1 MSAMHNIIEVESR
14 HTSGCYPKRPLA
26 LVRGEGVWVWDD
38 DGRRYLDCTSG
49 QGVALIGH
57 AHPAVAAALAAQ
69 ATTLITCPEIFYN
82 DRRAAFLA
90 RLTQLAPAGLER
102 VFLCN
107 SGTEAVEAA
116 LKFARRLTGRPGMI
130 AMQRGFHGR
139 TFGSLSATWE
149 PAYRQPFEPLVPA
162 FRHVPFDNL
171 DALDQALDD
180 QVAAVILE
188 VVQGEGGVRP
198 AQPGFVAA
206 VQSLCQRRGALLIV
220 DEVQTGCGRT
230 GRWFACQHDDVTPDI
245 LTLGKGLAGGMP
257 MGAVLLHERCPALPA
272 GSHGS
277 TFGGNPLACAAGLAT
292 LDVLETCDLPAQA
305 ALMGTYGLQRL
316 RDTVLPLPGVRSVR
330 GLGLMLGIELKGRV
344 TPVLQHL
351 QAFGVL
357 ALPAGA
363 TVLRLLPPLVIT
375 QTELD
380 MAIDAAAAVLA
391 AAMNTPTN
399 QTGTHDGPGSD

>member
-1 MSAMHNIIEVESR
+1 MNSAPNVIDLESR

-38 DGRRYLDCTSG
+38 TGRRFLDCTSG

-57 AHPAVAAALAAQ
+57 SHPAVAAALAEQ
-69 ATTLITCPEIFYN
+69 AATLITCPEIFFN
-82 DRRAAFLA
+82 DRRAAFLE
-90 RLTQLAPAGLER
+90 RLTGLAPAGLTR
-102 VFLCN
+102 LFLCN

-116 LKFARRLTGRPGMI
+116 LKFARLLTGRPAIM

-149 PAYRQPFEPLVPA
+149 SAYRQPFEPLVPG

-171 DALDQALDD
+171 DALAQALDD

-198 AQPGFVAA
+198 AHPGFLAHA
-206 VQSLCQRRGALLIV
+206 HALCRQHGALLVI

-230 GRWFACQHDDVTPDI
+230 GRWFACQHDGVTPDI
-245 LTLGKGLAGGMP
+245 LALGKGLAGGMP
-257 MGAVLLHERCPALPA
+257 MGATLLHESLSALPV

-292 LDVLETCDLPAQA
+292 LEVIESLDLPAQA
-305 ALMGTYGLQRL
+305 AVKGDYLLQRL
-316 RDTVLPLPGVRSVR
+316 HDTVLPQPVVRAVR
-330 GLGLMLGIELKGRV
+330 GRGLMVGIELKARV
-344 TPVLQHL
+344 TPILQQL
-351 QAFGVL
+351 QAHGIL
-357 ALPAGA
+357 ALPAGP
-363 TVLRLLPPLVIT
+363 TVLRLLPPLIIT
-375 QTELD
+375 QAELD
-380 MAIDAAAAVLA
+380 GVVEVVAAVLQA
-391 AAMNTPTN
+391 ASSPRVT
-399 QTGTHDGPGSD
+399 QTRSHD

>member
-1 MSAMHNIIEVESR
+1 MNTTPNVIDLESR

-38 DGRRYLDCTSG
+38 TGRRFLDCTSG

-57 AHPAVAAALAAQ
+57 AHPAVAAALAEQ
-69 ATTLITCPEIFYN
+69 AATLITCPEIFHN
-82 DRRAAFLA
+82 DRRAAFLE
-90 RLTQLAPAGLER
+90 RLTSLAPAGLAR

-116 LKFARRLTGRPGMI
+116 LKFARLLTGRPAVV
-130 AMQRGFHGR
+130 AMQRSFHGR

-149 PAYRQPFEPLVPA
+149 SAYRQPFEPLVPG

-171 DALDQALDD
+171 DALAQALDD

-198 AQPGFVAA
+198 AHPGFVAHA
-206 VQSLCQRRGALLIV
+206 HALCRQHGALLIV

-230 GRWFACQHDDVTPDI
+230 GRWFACQHDGVIPDI
-245 LTLGKGLAGGMP
+245 LVLGKGLAGGMP
-257 MGAVLLHERCPALPA
+257 MGATLLHERFQALPA

-292 LDVLETCDLPAQA
+292 LEVIESLDLPAQA
-305 ALMGTYGLQRL
+305 AIKGDYLLLRL
-316 RDTVLPLPGVRSVR
+316 RDTVLGQPGVRAVR
-330 GLGLMLGIELKGRV
+330 GQGLMVGIELKARV
-344 TPVLQHL
+344 TPVLQQL
-351 QAFGVL
+351 QAQSIL
-357 ALPAGA
+357 ALPAGP
-363 TVLRLLPPLVIT
+363 TVLRLLPPLIIT
-375 QTELD
+375 QAELD
-380 MAIDAAAAVLA
+380 DVVEAVAAVLQA
-391 AAMNTPTN
+391 TTTSRLA
-399 QTGTHDGPGSD
+399 QTRSHD